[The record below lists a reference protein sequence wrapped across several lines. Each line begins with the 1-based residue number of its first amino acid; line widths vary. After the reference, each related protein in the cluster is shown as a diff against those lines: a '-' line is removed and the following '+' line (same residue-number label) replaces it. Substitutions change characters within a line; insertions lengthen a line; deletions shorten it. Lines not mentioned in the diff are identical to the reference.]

1 MLKDKD
7 WLVRYFFL
15 LFGCYWLGV
24 QIHRVFFTDFVAIT
38 WFDYVGVYGLFFLMM
53 LVTFI
58 YWDKIVPYL
67 NKIEQE

>member
-1 MLKDKD
+1 MSDH
-7 WLVRYFFL
+7 WLIRYFFL

-24 QIHRVFFTDFVAIT
+24 QIDIVFFTDFVAIT

-53 LVTFI
+53 FVTFI
-58 YWDKIVPYL
+58 YWDKILPYL